1 MIITLTGT
9 TAGGIEQAILRARSN
24 VGVPTGL
31 VFTMIAV
38 AEACD
43 HDEVVAACVDA
54 GREHPSR
61 ILVVSTAD
69 PHGESRLDAE
79 IRLGEEVPGDLIALR
94 LHGELAHHADSVL
107 LALLLPDSP
116 VVVWWPGTAPD
127 DPGADPVGALAL
139 RRITDAMG
147 TPEPIPA
154 LLARAGSYSPGDT
167 DLTWTRLTRWRG
179 LLAAAT
185 DAYPSPVTAA
195 EVRGEP
201 GNAAALLLAAWLDCR
216 LGAPVALVDDGD
228 GIGITGVVLHTEAG
242 DLRLERSDGSMAEFS
257 APGLSR
263 RIVALPRRD
272 LNALITEELRRLEE
286 DAAYSATMARLA
298 LRSSSAPDPG
308 SEEAR

>member
-1 MIITLTGT
+1 VIITLTGT
-9 TAGGIEQAILRARSN
+9 TAGEIERSILRARSN

-31 VFTMIAV
+31 VFSMIAV

-43 HDEVVAACVDA
+43 HDEVVAACVAA

-61 ILVVSTAD
+61 ILVVSSAD
-69 PHGESRLDAE
+69 PDGEARLDAE
-79 IRLGEEVPGDLIALR
+79 IRLGEEVPGDIIALR
-94 LHGELAHHADSVL
+94 LHGELTRHAESVL

-116 VVVWWPGTAPD
+116 VVVWWPGLAPD
-127 DPGADPVGALAL
+127 SPGDDPVGALAV

-154 LLARAGSYSPGDT
+154 LLARACSYSPGDT

-185 DAYPSPVTAA
+185 DAYRWPVTAA

-201 GNAAALLLAAWLDCR
+201 DNAAALLLAAWLDCR
-216 LGAPVALVDDGD
+216 LEVPVTLVDDTSGP
-228 GIGITGVVLHTEAG
+228 GITGVVLHTEQG
-242 DLRLERSDGSMAEFS
+242 DLRLERGDGSLAGFS

-298 LRSSSAPDPG
+298 LRNSSAPDRG
-308 SEEAR
+308 CEDER

>member
-1 MIITLTGT
+1 VIITLTGT
-9 TAGGIEQAILRARSN
+9 TAGEIERSILRARSN

-31 VFTMIAV
+31 VFSMIAV

-43 HDEVVAACVDA
+43 HDEVVAACVAA

-61 ILVVSTAD
+61 ILVVSSAD
-69 PHGESRLDAE
+69 PDGEARLDAE
-79 IRLGEEVPGDLIALR
+79 IRLGEEVPGDIIALR
-94 LHGELAHHADSVL
+94 LHGELTGD
-107 LALLLPDSP
+107 
-116 VVVWWPGTAPD
+116 
-127 DPGADPVGALAL
+127 DPVGALAV

-154 LLARAGSYSPGDT
+154 LLARACSYSPGDT

-185 DAYPSPVTAA
+185 DAYRWPVTAA

-201 GNAAALLLAAWLDCR
+201 DNAAALLLAAWLDCR
-216 LGAPVALVDDGD
+216 LEVPVTLVDDTSGP
-228 GIGITGVVLHTEAG
+228 GITGVVLHTEQG
-242 DLRLERSDGSMAEFS
+242 DLRLERGDGSLAGFS

-298 LRSSSAPDPG
+298 LRNSSAPDRG
-308 SEEAR
+308 CEDER